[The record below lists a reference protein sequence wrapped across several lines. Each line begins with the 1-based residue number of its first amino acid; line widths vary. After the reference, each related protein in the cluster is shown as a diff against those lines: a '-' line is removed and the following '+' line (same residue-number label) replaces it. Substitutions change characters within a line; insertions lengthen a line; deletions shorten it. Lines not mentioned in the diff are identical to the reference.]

1 MEIRRI
7 AKLPAMADQLSLT
20 FETEVIRRLAPPE
33 RRAVTMAL
41 IGLLIEAS
49 GLKGERDDDER

>member
-1 MEIRRI
+1 
-7 AKLPAMADQLSLT
+7 MADQLSLT